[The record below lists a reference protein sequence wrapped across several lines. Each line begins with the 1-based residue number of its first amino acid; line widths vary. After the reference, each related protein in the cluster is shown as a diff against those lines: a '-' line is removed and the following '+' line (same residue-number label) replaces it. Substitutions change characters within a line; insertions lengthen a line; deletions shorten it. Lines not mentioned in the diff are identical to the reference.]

1 MARIRVGPADD
12 IQPGQPA
19 FVKHGEIEIAVF
31 RLDDGF
37 RAYRN
42 RCPHQQ
48 GPVCTGP
55 VSGTLVAT
63 ADTDWR
69 LAWVLEGRVL
79 ICPWH
84 TMEFDLDSGRRL
96 RGRSERLRAY
106 PVEVDDGEVFVRV
119 GPRRVPAP
127 TGPSA

>member
-1 MARIRVGPADD
+1 MARIRVGSADA
-12 IQPGQPA
+12 IKPGQPA
-19 FVKHGEIEIAVF
+19 FVKHGDIEIAVF

-84 TMEFDLDSGRRL
+84 GMEFDLETGRRI
-96 RGRSERLRAY
+96 RGRRERLRAY
-106 PVEVDDGEVFVRV
+106 PVELDNGQVYVQV
-119 GPRRVPAP
+119 GRRRVPAA
-127 TGPSA
+127 TRPSA

>member
-1 MARIRVGPADD
+1 MPRIRVGPADE
-12 IQPGQPA
+12 IKPGQPA
-19 FVKHGEIEIAVF
+19 FVKHGEVEIAVF
-31 RLDDGF
+31 RLGGGF

-84 TMEFDLDSGRRL
+84 GMEFDLDSGRRL
-96 RGRSERLRAY
+96 RGRNERLRAY
-106 PVEVDDGEVFVRV
+106 PVELDNGQVYVQV
-119 GPRRVPAP
+119 GRRRVPAA
-127 TGPSA
+127 TRPSA

>member
-1 MARIRVGPADD
+1 MVLFR
-12 IQPGQPA
+12 
-19 FVKHGEIEIAVF
+19 HGEIEIAVF
-31 RLDDGF
+31 RVDDGF

-63 ADTDWR
+63 AGTDWR

-84 TMEFDLDSGRRL
+84 SMEFDLDSGRRL
-96 RGRSERLRAY
+96 RAQSERLRAF
-106 PVEVDDGEVFVRV
+106 PVDVNNGEVFVQI
-119 GPRRVPAP
+119 GPRDSSAP
-127 TGPSA
+127 RRPSV

>member
-1 MARIRVGPADD
+1 MARIRVGRADE
-12 IQPGQPA
+12 IQPGQPV
-19 FVKHGEIEIAVF
+19 FVKDGEVEIAVF
-31 RLDDGF
+31 RLDGGF

-63 ADTDWR
+63 ADTDWK

-84 TMEFDLDSGRRL
+84 GMEFDLDTGRRL
-96 RGRSERLRAY
+96 RAPRERLRAY
-106 PVEVDDGEVFVRV
+106 PVEIDNGQVFIQV
-119 GPRRVPAP
+119 GPRSA
-127 TGPSA
+127 PSATRPSA

>member
-1 MARIRVGPADD
+1 MPRIRVGPADE
-12 IQPGQPA
+12 IKPGQPA
-19 FVKHGEIEIAVF
+19 FVKHGEVEIAVF
-31 RLDDGF
+31 RLGGGF

-84 TMEFDLDSGRRL
+84 SMEFDLDTGRRI
-96 RGRSERLRAY
+96 RARTERLRAY
-106 PVEVDDGEVFVRV
+106 PVEVDNGQVYVQV
-119 GPRRVPAP
+119 GRRRAPAA
-127 TGPSA
+127 TRPSA

>member
-1 MARIRVGPADD
+1 MPRIRVGPADE
-12 IQPGQPA
+12 IKPGQPA
-19 FVKHGEIEIAVF
+19 FVKHGEVEIAVF
-31 RLDDGF
+31 RLGGGF

-48 GPVCTGP
+48 GPVCRGP

-84 TMEFDLDSGRRL
+84 GMEFDLETGRRI
-96 RGRSERLRAY
+96 RGRRERLRAY
-106 PVEVDDGEVFVRV
+106 PVELDNGQVYVQV
-119 GPRRVPAP
+119 GRRRVPAA
-127 TGPSA
+127 TRPSA

>member
-1 MARIRVGPADD
+1 MARIRVGPADE
-12 IQPGQPA
+12 IQPGRPA
-19 FVKHGEIEIAVF
+19 FVKHGDVEIAVF

-63 ADTDWR
+63 AATDWR
-69 LAWVLEGRVL
+69 LAWVLEDRVL

-84 TMEFDLDSGRRL
+84 TMEFDLDTGRRL

-106 PVEVDDGEVFVRV
+106 PVDVQDGEVFVRV
-119 GPRRVPAP
+119 GPRRAAAP

>member
-1 MARIRVGPADD
+1 MPRIRVGPADE
-12 IQPGQPA
+12 IKPGQPA
-19 FVKHGEIEIAVF
+19 FVKHGEVEIAVF
-31 RLDDGF
+31 RLGGGF

-48 GPVCTGP
+48 GPVCRGP

-84 TMEFDLDSGRRL
+84 GMEFDLDSGRRL

-106 PVEVDDGEVFVRV
+106 PVELDNGQVYVQV
-119 GPRRVPAP
+119 GRRRAPAA
-127 TGPSA
+127 TRPSA

>member
-1 MARIRVGPADD
+1 MA
-12 IQPGQPA
+12 
-19 FVKHGEIEIAVF
+19 
-31 RLDDGF
+31 F

-84 TMEFDLDSGRRL
+84 SMEFDLDSGRRIRAQSERPARL
-96 RGRSERLRAY
+96 SRRGRQRRGLRPGRAAIR
-106 PVEVDDGEVFVRV
+106 EIGQASA
-119 GPRRVPAP
+119 GLTITSIS
-127 TGPSA
+127 TGSFRNQSTSSMSIEARTT

>member
-1 MARIRVGPADD
+1 MPRIRVGPADA
-12 IQPGQPA
+12 IQPGRPA
-19 FVKHGEIEIAVF
+19 FVTHGGIEIAVF
-31 RLDDGF
+31 RVDDGF

-84 TMEFDLDSGRRL
+84 SMEFDLDSGRRL
-96 RGRSERLRAY
+96 RARTERLRAY
-106 PVEVDDGEVFVRV
+106 PVEVENGEVFVQV
-119 GPRRVPAP
+119 GRRSAPAAIR
-127 TGPSA
+127 PSV

>member
-1 MARIRVGPADD
+1 MPRIRVGPADE

-31 RLDDGF
+31 RVDDGF

-84 TMEFDLDSGRRL
+84 SMEFDLDTGRRI
-96 RGRSERLRAY
+96 RAQAERLRAF
-106 PVEVDDGEVFVRV
+106 PVDVDNGEVFVRI
-119 GPRRVPAP
+119 GPR
-127 TGPSA
+127 SARLVRPRSA